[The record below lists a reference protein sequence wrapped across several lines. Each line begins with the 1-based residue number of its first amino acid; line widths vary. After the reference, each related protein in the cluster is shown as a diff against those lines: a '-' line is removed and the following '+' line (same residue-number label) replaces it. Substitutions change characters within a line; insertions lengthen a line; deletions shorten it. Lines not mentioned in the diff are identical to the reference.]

1 MVIHH
6 NSVCA
11 GYKTGLILRENAC
24 NIRSFGDSMI
34 IAVDEALPYWKELLA
49 DLGSIRPY
57 SARNLKPQD
66 VRDVDA
72 LVVRSVTPINA
83 SLLEGSS
90 IKFVA
95 AASAGYDHV
104 DQNYLKSR
112 GIHFAYSAGCNA
124 DAVSEYITIALS
136 IVASRKGW
144 NLSDKSLAVVGVG
157 NVGSRVARKAR
168 SLGMEVFLCDPP
180 LKNATGNSQ
189 YRPLDEV
196 LAADIISFHVPLNAD
211 QPYPTR
217 HMVDRKLLSR
227 LSSKQFLFNTSRGAV
242 FDNQDL
248 KAALREGRIE
258 GAVLDVWE
266 GEPRLDFSLLE
277 LVDIGTPHIAGTALD
292 GKIRATEMARTALCA
307 FLGIDQAKNFE
318 SLYPTSRPICPEP
331 QTNGREG
338 VLSVLLQVSDL
349 LKADAGL
356 RALAATPDQA
366 AAGFENLRTKHPLR
380 PEFRHFIVDLGQRHI
395 DLGET
400 FARLGFELKGTGSA
414 GTN

>member
-1 MVIHH
+1 MVNHH
-6 NSVCA
+6 NSVSSR
-11 GYKTGLILRENAC
+11 YKTGLILSGNAC
-24 NIRSFGDSMI
+24 NISSFGDSMI

-57 SARNLKPQD
+57 SARNIKPQD
-66 VRDVDA
+66 IRDVDA

-90 IKFVA
+90 VQFVA

-112 GIHFAYSAGCNA
+112 GVHFAYSAGCNA
-124 DAVSEYITIALS
+124 DAVSEYITIALH
-136 IVASRKGW
+136 IIASRKGW
-144 NLSDKSLAVVGVG
+144 KLSDKSLAVVGVG
-157 NVGSRVARKAR
+157 NVGSRVATKAR
-168 SLGMEVFLCDPP
+168 ALGMKVLLCDPP
-180 LKNATGNSQ
+180 LRDATGDPQ

-196 LAADIISFHVPLNAD
+196 LAADILTFHVPLVAG

-227 LSSKQFLFNTSRGAV
+227 LSPKQFLFNTSRGAV

-248 KAALREGRIE
+248 KAALCEGRIE

-266 GEPRLDFSLLE
+266 GEPRLDFPLLE
-277 LVDIGTPHIAGTALD
+277 MIDIGTPHIAGTALD
-292 GKIRATEMARTALCA
+292 GKIRATEMARTAICA
-307 FLGIDQAKNFE
+307 FFKIDQAKSFE
-318 SLYPTSRPICPEP
+318 SLYPASRPISPEP
-331 QTNGREG
+331 QAGVQDG

-356 RALAATPDQA
+356 RALAATPEQA
-366 AAGFENLRTKHPLR
+366 AAGFEQLRTQHPLR
-380 PEFRHFIVDLGQRHI
+380 PEFRHFIVDLDQRHI
-395 DLGET
+395 DLSET
-400 FARLGFELKGTGSA
+400 FAKLGFRLKGTGSA
-414 GTN
+414 GAN